1 MTAGERLEVRELAQQ
16 ISEGRDRQVGVRAVT
31 LGTER

>member
-1 MTAGERLEVRELAQQ
+1 MTAGERLEVRELAQ

-31 LGTER
+31 LGTEH